1 MPAKII
7 DGKAISKKVKE
18 ELKVEVQKLK
28 EKGIVPKL
36 TVILVGD
43 DPASQ
48 VYVRNKEKSAAQV
61 GIDSETIRLPAETS
75 ENELLDLIKKL
86 NDDPKVDGILV
97 QLPLPDHISKD
108 LVIETISPEKDA
120 DGFHPYNLGR
130 LLAGIPSVIP
140 CTPNGIMR
148 MIDEIGFDLKG
159 KNAVVIGRSVIVGKP
174 VAQLLLSR
182 HATVTTCHSKTRDLA
197 FFTKNAD
204 VLVVAVGRPEM
215 IDGSM
220 IKEGAVVID
229 VGINRKE
236 DGKLVGDVHFDS
248 AKEVA
253 SWITPV
259 PGGVGPMTVAMLLYN
274 TVYLA
279 KLHYGIED

>member
-1 MPAKII
+1 MAQII

-18 ELKVEVQKLK
+18 ELKIEVEKLRVR
-28 EKGIVPKL
+28 GIVPKL
-36 TVILVGD
+36 SVVLVGD
-43 DPASQ
+43 DPASK

-61 GIDSETIRLPAETS
+61 GIESETIKLPAETT
-75 ENELLDLIKKL
+75 EEELVNLVKKL
-86 NDDPKVDGILV
+86 NTDPEVNGILV

-108 LVIETISPEKDA
+108 RIIETISPEKDA

-130 LLAGIPSVIP
+130 LLAGIPSVVP

-148 MIDEIGFDLKG
+148 MLDEIGFELKG

-182 HATVTTCHSKTRDLA
+182 HATVTMCHSRTRNIE
-197 FFTKNAD
+197 FYTKNAD
-204 VLVVAVGRPEM
+204 VLVVAVGKPE
-215 IDGSM
+215 IVNGEM

-236 DGKLVGDVHFDS
+236 DGKLVGDVHFES
-248 AKEVA
+248 ASQVA

-274 TVYLA
+274 TVYLT
-279 KLHYGIED
+279 KQQHGIEG

>member
-1 MPAKII
+1 MSARII
-7 DGKAISKKVKE
+7 DGKEISKKVKE
-18 ELKVEVQKLK
+18 EVRLEVEKLK
-28 EKGIVPKL
+28 SQGITPKL
-36 TVILVGD
+36 TVVLVGD

-48 VYVRNKEKSAAQV
+48 VYVRNKEKSARKV
-61 GIDSETIRLPAETS
+61 GIESDTIRLPAETS
-75 ENELLDLIKKL
+75 EEELVELVKKL
-86 NDDPKVDGILV
+86 NDDESVNGILV

-108 LVIETISPEKDA
+108 RIIETISPMKDA

-130 LLAGIPSVIP
+130 LMAGLETVVP

-148 MIDEIGFDLKG
+148 MLDEIGFELKG

-182 HATVTTCHSKTRDLA
+182 HATVTTCHSRTKNLE
-197 FFTKNAD
+197 FYTKNAD

-215 IDGSM
+215 IRGEQ

-236 DGKLVGDVHFDS
+236 DGKLVGDVHFES
-248 AKEVA
+248 ASEVA

-274 TVYLA
+274 TVYLT
-279 KLHYGIED
+279 KKQHGIA

>member
-1 MPAKII
+1 MSARII
-7 DGKAISKKVKE
+7 DGKEISKKVKE
-18 ELKVEVQKLK
+18 EVRLEVEKLK
-28 EKGIVPKL
+28 SQGVTPKL
-36 TVILVGD
+36 TVVLVGD

-48 VYVRNKEKSAAQV
+48 VYVRNKEKSARKV
-61 GIDSETIRLPAETS
+61 GIESDTIRLPAETS
-75 ENELLDLIKKL
+75 EEELVELVKKL
-86 NDDPKVDGILV
+86 NDDESVNGILV

-108 LVIETISPEKDA
+108 RIIETISPMKDA

-130 LLAGIPSVIP
+130 LMAGLETVVP

-148 MIDEIGFDLKG
+148 MLDEIGFELKG

-182 HATVTTCHSKTRDLA
+182 HATVTTCHSRTKNLE
-197 FFTKNAD
+197 FYTKNAD

-215 IDGSM
+215 IRGEQ

-236 DGKLVGDVHFDS
+236 DGKLVGDVHFES
-248 AKEVA
+248 ASEVA

-274 TVYLA
+274 TVYLT
-279 KLHYGIED
+279 KKQHGIA

>member
-1 MPAKII
+1 MAQII
-7 DGKAISKKVKE
+7 DGKAISNKVKE
-18 ELKVEVQKLK
+18 ELKLEVEKLK

-36 TVILVGD
+36 SVVLVGD
-43 DPASQ
+43 DPASK
-48 VYVRNKEKSAAQV
+48 VYVRNKEKSAAKV
-61 GIDSETIRLPAETS
+61 GIDSETIKLPAETT
-75 ENELLDLIKKL
+75 EEELVDLVKKL
-86 NDDPKVDGILV
+86 NNDPEVNGILV

-108 LVIETISPEKDA
+108 RIIETISPEKDA

-148 MIDEIGFDLKG
+148 MLDEIGFELKG

-182 HATVTTCHSKTRDLA
+182 HATVTTCHSRTKNLE
-197 FFTKNAD
+197 FYTKNAD
-204 VLVVAVGRPEM
+204 VLVVAVGKPE
-215 IDGSM
+215 IVNGDM

-229 VGINRKE
+229 VGINRME
-236 DGKLVGDVHFDS
+236 DGKLVGDVHFES
-248 AKEVA
+248 ASRVA

-274 TVYLA
+274 TVYLT
-279 KLHYGIED
+279 KKQHGIEG

>member
-18 ELKVEVQKLK
+18 ELKEEVQKLRSM
-28 EKGIVPKL
+28 GIVPRL

-43 DPASQ
+43 DPASK

-61 GIDSETIRLPAETS
+61 GIESETIKLPENTP
-75 ENELLDLIKKL
+75 ENELLDLIKRL
-86 NDDPKVDGILV
+86 NENPDVDGILV
-97 QLPLPDHISKD
+97 QLPLPSHISKD
-108 LVIETISPEKDA
+108 KVIETISPEKDA

-148 MIDEIGFDLKG
+148 MIDEIGYDLKG

-182 HATVTTCHSKTRDLA
+182 HATVTTCHSRTADLK
-197 FFTKNAD
+197 FFTRNAD
-204 VLVVAVGRPEM
+204 VLVVAVGRAEM

-229 VGINRKE
+229 VGINRRE

-248 AKEVA
+248 AKDVA

-259 PGGVGPMTVAMLLYN
+259 PGGVGPMTVAMLMYN
-274 TVYLA
+274 TVYLS
-279 KLHYGIED
+279 KLHHGVED

>member
-1 MPAKII
+1 MSARII
-7 DGKAISKKVKE
+7 DGKEISKKVKE
-18 ELKVEVQKLK
+18 EVRLEVEKLK
-28 EKGIVPKL
+28 SQGITPKL
-36 TVILVGD
+36 TVVLVGD

-48 VYVRNKEKSAAQV
+48 VYVRNKEKSARKV
-61 GIDSETIRLPAETS
+61 GIESDTIRLPAETS
-75 ENELLDLIKKL
+75 EEELVELVKKL
-86 NDDPKVDGILV
+86 NDDESVNGILV

-108 LVIETISPEKDA
+108 RIIETISPMKDA

-130 LLAGIPSVIP
+130 LMAGLETVIP

-148 MIDEIGFDLKG
+148 MLDEIGFELKG

-182 HATVTTCHSKTRDLA
+182 HATVTTCHSRTKNLE
-197 FFTKNAD
+197 FYTKNAD

-215 IDGSM
+215 IRGEQ

-236 DGKLVGDVHFDS
+236 DGKLVGDVHFES
-248 AKEVA
+248 ASEVA

-274 TVYLA
+274 TVYLT
-279 KLHYGIED
+279 KKQHGIV

>member
-1 MPAKII
+1 MSARII
-7 DGKAISKKVKE
+7 DGKEISKKVKE
-18 ELKVEVQKLK
+18 EVRLEVEKLK
-28 EKGIVPKL
+28 SRGITPKL
-36 TVILVGD
+36 TVVLVGD
-43 DPASQ
+43 NPASQ
-48 VYVRNKEKSAAQV
+48 VYVRNKEKSARMV
-61 GIDSETIRLPAETS
+61 GIESDTIRLPAET
-75 ENELLDLIKKL
+75 NEEELVDLVKKL
-86 NDDPKVDGILV
+86 NDDETVNGILV

-108 LVIETISPEKDA
+108 RIIETISPMKDA

-130 LLAGIPSVIP
+130 LMAGLETVVP

-148 MIDEIGFDLKG
+148 MLDEIGFELKG

-182 HATVTTCHSKTRDLA
+182 HATVTTCHSRTKNLE
-197 FFTKNAD
+197 FYTKNAD

-215 IDGSM
+215 IRGEQ

-236 DGKLVGDVHFDS
+236 DGKLVGDVHFES
-248 AKEVA
+248 ASEVA

-274 TVYLA
+274 TVYLT
-279 KLHYGIED
+279 KKQHGIA

>member
-1 MPAKII
+1 MAAKII
-7 DGKAISKKVKE
+7 DGKSISKKVKE
-18 ELKVEVQKLK
+18 EIKSEVQKLR
-28 EKGIVPKL
+28 EKGVVPKL

-48 VYVRNKEKSAAQV
+48 VYVRNKEKSASQV
-61 GIDSETIRLPAETS
+61 GIISETIRLPESTKES
-75 ENELLDLIKKL
+75 ELLELVKRL
-86 NDDPKVDGILV
+86 NDDPEVDGILV
-97 QLPLPDHISKD
+97 QLPLPEHISKD
-108 LVIETISPEKDA
+108 SVIETISPDKDA

-148 MIDEIGFDLKG
+148 MIDEIGFELKG
-159 KNAVVIGRSVIVGKP
+159 KNAVVVGRSVIVGKP
-174 VAQLLLSR
+174 VAQLLLAR
-182 HATVTTCHSKTRDLA
+182 HATVTICHSRTKNLE
-197 FFTKNAD
+197 FYTKNAD
-204 VLVVAVGRPEM
+204 VLVVAVGKPE
-215 IDGSM
+215 IISGSH
-220 IKEGAVVID
+220 IKDGAVVID
-229 VGINRKE
+229 VGINRRD
-236 DGKLVGDVHFDS
+236 DGKLVGDVHFES

-279 KLHYGIED
+279 KLHHGIDS

>member
-1 MPAKII
+1 MAKII
-7 DGKAISKKVKE
+7 DGKAISNKVKE
-18 ELKVEVQKLK
+18 ELKIEVEKLK

-36 TVILVGD
+36 SVVLVGD
-43 DPASQ
+43 DPASK
-48 VYVRNKEKSAAQV
+48 VYVRNKEKSAAKV
-61 GIDSETIRLPAETS
+61 GIVSETIKLSAETT
-75 ENELLDLIKKL
+75 EEELVDLVKKL
-86 NDDPKVDGILV
+86 NRDPEVNGILV

-108 LVIETISPEKDA
+108 RIIETISPEKDA

-148 MIDEIGFDLKG
+148 MLDEIGFELRG
-159 KNAVVIGRSVIVGKP
+159 RNAVVIGRSVIVGKP

-182 HATVTTCHSKTRDLA
+182 HATVTTCHSRTKNLE
-197 FFTKNAD
+197 FYTKNAD
-204 VLVVAVGRPEM
+204 VLVVAVGKPE
-215 IDGSM
+215 IVNGEM

-229 VGINRKE
+229 VGINRME
-236 DGKLVGDVHFDS
+236 DGKLVGDVHFES
-248 AKEVA
+248 ANRVA

-274 TVYLA
+274 TIYLT
-279 KLHYGIED
+279 KKQYGIES

>member
-1 MPAKII
+1 MSAIII
-7 DGKAISKKVKE
+7 DGKEISKKVKE
-18 ELKVEVQKLK
+18 EVRLEVEKLK
-28 EKGIVPKL
+28 SQGIPPKL
-36 TVILVGD
+36 TVVLVGD

-48 VYVRNKEKSAAQV
+48 VYVRNKEKSARKV
-61 GIDSETIRLPAETS
+61 GIESDTIRLPAETS
-75 ENELLDLIKKL
+75 EEELVELVKKL
-86 NDDPKVDGILV
+86 NDDESVNGILV

-108 LVIETISPEKDA
+108 RIIETISPMKDA

-130 LLAGIPSVIP
+130 LMAGLETVIP

-148 MIDEIGFDLKG
+148 MLDEIGFELKG

-182 HATVTTCHSKTRDLA
+182 HATVTTCHSRTKNLE
-197 FFTKNAD
+197 FYTKNAD

-215 IDGSM
+215 IRGEQ

-236 DGKLVGDVHFDS
+236 DGKLVGDVHFES
-248 AKEVA
+248 ASEVA

-274 TVYLA
+274 TVYLT
-279 KLHYGIED
+279 KKQHGIV